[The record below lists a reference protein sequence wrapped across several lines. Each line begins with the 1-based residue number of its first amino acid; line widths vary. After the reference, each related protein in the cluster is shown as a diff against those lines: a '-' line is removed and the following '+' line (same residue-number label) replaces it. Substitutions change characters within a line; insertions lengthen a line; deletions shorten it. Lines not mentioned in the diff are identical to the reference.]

1 MKAVAGRVLALTA
14 ACGAVVAF
22 SSCSF
27 EAPKITA
34 PRYALVYGVSTYQS
48 NYLEAT
54 NYYPYVLTNPQPT
67 DFNNL
72 SYSDDDAK
80 SMSDLLTSQ
89 NWTVKSRTKG
99 SVGDTVY
106 QPTKDQLNTDI
117 GDLASTIDSDST
129 VLVYFSGHGTTKN
142 GIAYIVP
149 YLGISDELIPLIDY
163 SKCISPT
170 DLSSMLSLLPTKN
183 VIVLVDTCYSGGFVS
198 SGNSIDASPQNYSSM
213 PTYSAF
219 GTAMSNFGG
228 LLIAN
233 ASASGAKTPIVVS
246 AAGSIEESF
255 ETSSLSHG
263 VFTYYLLEAAAKG
276 DKDGDG
282 IVTTTEAYSY
292 ASEAIKSKYDSVFGA
307 SFLPHISGDTRD
319 LALFIN

>member
-1 MKAVAGRVLALTA
+1 MKAIAGKALALVA
-14 ACGAVVAF
+14 ACAVIVALT
-22 SSCSF
+22 SCTF
-27 EAPKITA
+27 DAPKITA

-48 NYLEAT
+48 MYQEAT
-54 NYYPYVLTNPQPT
+54 NYYPYVITNPQPAS
-67 DFNNL
+67 FNNL

-80 SMSDLLTSQ
+80 SISDLLTSQ
-89 NWTVKSRTKG
+89 GWTVMTRTKG
-99 SVGDTVY
+99 SVGDSVN
-106 QPTKDQLNTDI
+106 QPTRDQMKNDLS
-117 GDLASTIDSDST
+117 DLASTMNSDST
-129 VLVYFSGHGTTKN
+129 VLVYFSGHGTMNN
-142 GIAYIVP
+142 GLAYIVP
-149 YLGISDELIPLIDY
+149 YQGISDSTSPIIDY
-163 SKCISPT
+163 SKCISPS

-183 VIVLVDTCYSGGFVS
+183 IIVLADTCYSGGFVS
-198 SGNSIDASPQNYSSM
+198 SGSSIDASPQNFSSM

-219 GTAMSNFGG
+219 GTAMANFGS
-228 LLIAN
+228 LLVAN

-246 AAGSIEESF
+246 AAGSIEQSF

-292 ASEAIKSKYDSVFGA
+292 ASEAIKSKYDSAYGV

-319 LALFIN
+319 LALFAN